1 MPWFRQT
8 VRPVDVKLLAERF
21 RSLPAVHKE
30 LELLLFDKRVQY
42 NDLNR
47 VPFGSSYFCHRVLP
61 KQIIFEN
68 LTVEKKL
75 SRMHNDMDEI
85 VKSLTKCR
93 DKIEWKKK

>member
-1 MPWFRQT
+1 MKRQFWLIGI
-8 VRPVDVKLLAERF
+8 VL
-21 RSLPAVHKE
+21 
-30 LELLLFDKRVQY
+30 
-42 NDLNR
+42 
-47 VPFGSSYFCHRVLP
+47 LP